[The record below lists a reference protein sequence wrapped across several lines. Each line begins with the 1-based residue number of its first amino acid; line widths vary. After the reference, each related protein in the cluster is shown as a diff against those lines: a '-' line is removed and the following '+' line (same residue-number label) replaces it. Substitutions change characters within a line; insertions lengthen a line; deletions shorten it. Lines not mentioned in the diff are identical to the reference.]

1 MGKTRR
7 QVIVI
12 FGTFLFLS
20 TMQVALA
27 SGTQRHKWWTADEAK
42 EELKLTDTQVQE
54 IEEIFQSLRPKLRE
68 LVQVFRQEEKNLA
81 ALMHAM
87 QAEEWEVTLQIDKV
101 ESARGALSKTNML
114 MLYRIHKKLSATQV
128 DGLHE
133 LWERRRLGREH
144 RPRRRQ

>member
-1 MGKTRR
+1 MSMIRR
-7 QVIVI
+7 QAILI
-12 FGTFLFLS
+12 FGIFVVLT
-20 TMQVALA
+20 TMQLPLA
-27 SGTQRHKWWTADEAK
+27 SGAQRYKWWASEEAK
-42 EELKLTDTQVQE
+42 EELKLTDSQVQE
-54 IEEIFQSLRPKLRE
+54 IEEVFQSLRPKLRE
-68 LVQVFRQEEKNLA
+68 LVQAFRQEEKNLA

-114 MLYRIHKKLSATQV
+114 MLYRMHKKLSATQV
-128 DGLHE
+128 DELHK

>member
-101 ESARGALSKTNML
+101 ESARGALSKTNIL

-128 DGLHE
+128 DELHN